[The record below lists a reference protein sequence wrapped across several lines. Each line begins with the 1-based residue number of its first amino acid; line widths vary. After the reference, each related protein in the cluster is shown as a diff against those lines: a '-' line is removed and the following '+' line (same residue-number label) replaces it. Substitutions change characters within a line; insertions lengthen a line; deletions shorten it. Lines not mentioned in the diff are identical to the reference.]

1 MGDLTQEPALKVR
14 RQLRPRS
21 VTGLLKDQ
29 AFTTLRELI
38 LNERFPPGSFLS
50 ERQLVAELG
59 GMSKTPIRAALER
72 LEANG
77 LVLVS
82 PQRGILIRELSDHE
96 IVDIFDIRIALER
109 FVVDRLAGTI
119 SQGQRAALKQNLAL
133 AADCV
138 QAGDQ
143 AGYAELDTSFHLLL
157 AEFFDNREIVE
168 VIHRNHDKL
177 ARVIMRVLRRDP
189 ARLMTSQADHES
201 ITEALLAGDGA
212 LAAERMRAH
221 LEYGKNMLIS

>member
-1 MGDLTQEPALKVR
+1 MSDFIHEPAPKAR
-14 RQLRPRS
+14 RQLRQRS
-21 VTGLLKDQ
+21 ASGLLKDQ
-29 AFTTLRELI
+29 AYATLRELI

-82 PQRGILIRELSDHE
+82 PQRGILVRELLDHE
-96 IVDIFDIRIALER
+96 IIDIFDIRIALER
-109 FVVDRLAGTI
+109 FVVERLAGHI
-119 SQGQRAALKQNLAL
+119 NQGQRAALRQNLAL

-189 ARLMTSQADHES
+189 ARLMTSQTDHES
-201 ITEALLAGDGA
+201 IIEALLSGDGA
-212 LAAERMRAH
+212 LAAERMRTH